1 MEDLTDKSDAD
12 LVAMLKYDA
21 GHLGEVVEELKSG
34 YHDDPAEAIRLLDD
48 AAATQEENVAIL
60 EELARRRAAAG
71 RVRPGTAIG

>member
-1 MEDLTDKSDAD
+1 MEDMTDKSDAD

-21 GHLGEVVEELKSG
+21 THLNDVVEELKSG

-60 EELARRRAAAG
+60 QELARRRAGRGRLGMPAG
-71 RVRPGTAIG
+71 